1 MELIILAAGA
11 TAFGVFLGLVLGNA
25 LRNLGNMT
33 MAEEAE
39 RQREA
44 FRRKNAA
51 MRKRVWG

>member
-39 RQREA
+39 RQRQA
-44 FRRKNAA
+44 WRRSKGL
-51 MRKRVWG
+51 KIK